1 MHKTSRRAG
10 RLVAGLATVAVGS
23 AAWASSHREAPL
35 IAQDPTADS
44 TDVYAFLTPGDVPG
58 DGATVNLIANYIPFQ
73 APAGGPN
80 YFDFADSVLYEI
92 KVDNTGDAVEDI
104 IYEFRF
110 QTEVRNGGTFLANT
124 GAVTDA
130 EDEDRNV
137 VQRYTVW
144 RTDIDAQGN
153 RNRQMIGSE
162 LATAPPYIG
171 PNSNIDLETYD
182 LGAAE
187 SAIHDLGD
195 GVRVFAGPRDEGF
208 YLDINAI
215 FDLLNISRADG
226 LAGLPFRE
234 PVDGTAGFNV
244 NSIAL
249 QIPVAMLTADG
260 SEPTLP
266 PAMGGDKGPPNALG
280 GPNAVIGV
288 WTTASRRKNRALRR
302 YSDPV
307 DFGPWVQVSRLGLPL
322 INEVVVPLEFK
333 DQYNRTHPSQDLTN
347 IAGYVVDPEL
357 SRLLNA
363 LYEIPVPPPP
373 RNDLVA
379 VISFLPGL
387 LTDRDDLMPADI
399 LRLNVAIPNGSLGD
413 AAEGGNALGVIGG
426 DTGGFP
432 NGRRPGD
439 DVVDILERVVGGGI
453 LAGPPYDA
461 GINTELRDGV
471 YVNDVRYMGGFPF
484 LGLPHQGF
492 EHSHVSTRNQD
503 HID

>member
-110 QTEVRNGGTFLANT
+110 QTEVRNGGTFLYNT
-124 GAVTDA
+124 GAIDSP
-130 EDEDRNV
+130 EGDGRNV

-153 RNRQMIGSE
+153 RDRQMIGMD
-162 LATAPPYIG
+162 LATAPANIG
-171 PNSNIDLETYD
+171 PRSYPDGSYA
-182 LGAAE
+182 GVAQQAV
-187 SAIHDLGD
+187 HDLGD

-215 FDLLNISRADG
+215 FDLLNVSRA
-226 LAGLPFRE
+226 AGLGTP
-234 PVDGTAGFNV
+234 PGVDGTAGFNV
-244 NSIAL
+244 NSIAI
-249 QIPVAMLTADG
+249 QVPVAMLTADG
-260 SEPTLP
+260 SEPMLP

-322 INEVVVPLEFK
+322 INEVVVPLEYK
-333 DQYNRTHPSQDLTN
+333 DQFNRTHPSQDLTN

-357 SRLLNA
+357 SRLLNL
-363 LYEIPVPPPP
+363 LYGLEVPPPP

-399 LRLNVAIPNGSLGD
+399 LRLNVAIPNAGLGD
-413 AAEGGNALGVIGG
+413 TFDTRLGVIGG

-453 LAGPPYDA
+453 LAGAPYDDA
-461 GINTELRDGV
+461 EALNGALNDAV
-471 YVNDVRYMGGFPF
+471 YVNDVPFLDGFPW
-484 LGLPHQGF
+484 LGTPHEGF
-492 EHSHVSTRNQD
+492 EHD
-503 HID
+503 HINEPNLD